1 MSLLPRS
8 PDVVSDAGPRVV
20 GVDSEAAD
28 TLMSALSSETARRI
42 LVELHEE
49 PAPPA
54 ELADRAETTLQ
65 NAQYHLSNLE
75 DAGAIDVVGTAY
87 SEKGREMDVYAP
99 ADEPLVIFAGR
110 EEAASGLR
118 AALTRLLGGLSA
130 LAVGSLVVQDL
141 FGRRSLA
148 SFLPTGPLAGA
159 GSSEPAGVGGP
170 TATGTGETPTEAVAT
185 ATPSP
190 KSEAGGAGPPAGDG
204 AATNVT
210 GTPASTGTATPAEA
224 GTSAAQHPPTPTPEQ
239 VATETATEIARETAA
254 NVSATPR
261 ATRAA
266 GEAAAALPPGLL
278 FFLGGALVL
287 VVGIVLTH
295 GGLGGND

>member
-148 SFLPTGPLAGA
+148 SFLPTGQLAGA
-159 GSSEPAGVGGP
+159 GSSEPAGAG
-170 TATGTGETPTEAVAT
+170 
-185 ATPSP
+185 
-190 KSEAGGAGPPAGDG
+190 AGGA
-204 AATNVT
+204 TNAT

-224 GTSAAQHPPTPTPEQ
+224 GTPAAQHPPTPTPEQ

-254 NVSATPR
+254 NVSATPE